1 MPSSEP
7 TAARPRRESQ
17 SSFAPFAVRDFRL
30 LFLSFVG
37 WQLIHPLQVVSLI
50 FWVQDNADDETRIL
64 LIGVLGSLRGMG
76 ALVFSL
82 IAGALADRFDRRLLL
97 LAAQGLGFGIALT
110 VALLMSVGSGDALG
124 FALIFL
130 LAFLSAAPIAI
141 DMPTRQAMVPEIV
154 GPRLTSRG
162 IALNSAGMQLAMPLA
177 IFGVGLVIEAVGTGG
192 AYALSSAGHA
202 LAFLLLLPMSYR
214 TAARGRAAGATLRR
228 TVADIAAGFRFA
240 RGQAI
245 VLWVIVLVVVLLGIG
260 FPPTAS
266 LGPTWVTTVVGA
278 TYAEFG
284 FIALT
289 WGVGALLA
297 SLAMTRVTA
306 VRLQGP
312 MVSLGALTF
321 AGSFVLFVAGQTWP
335 FAVAGNFGL
344 GAGFAITQVAA
355 TSLIAHHTPNEVR
368 GRVMSL
374 LMIGIFAAQS
384 LALPVAVAGQML
396 SLETL
401 FPILSYVCLGSVAA
415 LLLARRELWRT
426 RAVPGDARPQSMG
439 GRRGR

>member
-1 MPSSEP
+1 MPSPDP
-7 TAARPRRESQ
+7 TMARPRREST

-50 FWVQDNADDETRIL
+50 FWVQDNADDDSRII
-64 LIGVLGSLRGMG
+64 LIGVLGSLRGVG
-76 ALVFSL
+76 ALLFSL
-82 IAGALADRFDRRLLL
+82 LAGALADRFDRRRLL
-97 LAAQGLGFGIALT
+97 LAAQGLGFLIALT
-110 VALLMSVGSGDALG
+110 VALLMSVGPGDALG

-154 GPRLTSRG
+154 GQRLTSRG

-177 IFGVGLVIEAVGTGG
+177 IFGVGLVIEAVGTGA

-202 LAFLLLLPMSYR
+202 AAFLLLLPMSYR

-228 TVADIAAGFRFA
+228 TAADIAAGFRFA
-240 RGQAI
+240 RGHAI
-245 VLWVIVLVVVLLGIG
+245 VLSVIVLVVVLLGIG

-266 LGPTWVTTVVGA
+266 LGPTWITTVVGA

-297 SLAMTRVTA
+297 SLGMTRVTA

-312 MVSLGALTF
+312 MLSLGALTF
-321 AGSFVLFVAGQTWP
+321 AGSFVLFVGGQSWP
-335 FAVAGNFGL
+335 FAVAGNLGL

-384 LALPVAVAGQML
+384 LALPVAVAGQL
-396 SLETL
+396 VSLETL

-426 RAVPGDARPQSMG
+426 RAGRGDEPPQSTG
-439 GRRGR
+439 GRPGR